1 MLSDLG
7 ERIGVPATIRDE
19 VRSLK
24 RDKILDV
31 AAQLFSE
38 RGYHGTSIDAI
49 CGELGVTKP
58 FIYYHFERK
67 DDILQALY
75 QSSIDTAIGVIEE
88 ARASDESPLRQLS
101 RFVVA
106 YNELVTSD
114 YQPRI
119 ALNSREK
126 GLLSREMMR
135 QINNSKY
142 QFVSSLVEI
151 LKAGTEAGEFEIENY
166 QVTAQAILGILHWTI
181 NWYRPEGTLSTS
193 ELSDILLRLVLR
205 VVGARSEAVID

>member
-1 MLSDLG
+1 M
-7 ERIGVPATIRDE
+7 PATIRDE

-75 QSSIDTAIGVIEE
+75 QSSIDTAIAVIEE
-88 ARASDESPLRQLS
+88 ARAGAETPLQQLS

-106 YNELVTSD
+106 YNDLVTSD

-126 GLLSREMMR
+126 GLLSKEMMR
-135 QINNSKY
+135 QINASKY
-142 QFVSSLVEI
+142 KFVSSVVEI
-151 LKAGTEAGEFEIENY
+151 LEAGSAAGEFDVENF

-181 NWYRPEGTLSTS
+181 NWYRPEGTLSPS
-193 ELSDILLRLVLR
+193 ELNAILLRLVLR
-205 VVGARSEAVID
+205 TVGAQTEDAID